1 MLEGVVDVSCVSVR
15 FSVTLALSPSLSPG
29 PAARR
34 REFPS
39 ASASA
44 KGALPQG
51 TPKTWTSVARPRYL
65 ARRYCRVSLPK
76 GIDVAVPR
84 PLFILVLNG

>member
-15 FSVTLALSPSLSPG
+15 FSVTLALSPSLLSG

-51 TPKTWTSVARPRYL
+51 TPETWTSVARDIVAFHCQKGSTSRFL
-65 ARRYCRVSLPK
+65 VHSSSLS
-76 GIDVAVPR
+76 
-84 PLFILVLNG
+84 